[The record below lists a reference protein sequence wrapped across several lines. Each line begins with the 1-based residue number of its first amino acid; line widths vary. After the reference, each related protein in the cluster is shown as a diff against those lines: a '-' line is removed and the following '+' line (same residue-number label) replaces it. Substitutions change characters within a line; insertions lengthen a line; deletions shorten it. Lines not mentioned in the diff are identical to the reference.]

1 MEYKTHT
8 DSIKYVCLFVL
19 LYSHHTLSPY
29 TYTFLHENTHNNAN
43 LKKRMLT
50 IFALLTQEALW
61 GFTQTI
67 LPECCFKEWI

>member
-1 MEYKTHT
+1 MYVSSFCYIPITHSPLIHIHSYMKTH
-8 DSIKYVCLFVL
+8 IIMLIY
-19 LYSHHTLSPY
+19 
-29 TYTFLHENTHNNAN
+29 
-43 LKKRMLT
+43 KRMLT